1 MKDPRCYEYTG
12 FHGFRRIASGPLAV
26 VALAARR
33 VIDSGAAGAILIIDN
48 TTGRPIDIDLR
59 GSDQDIRGRFSATV
73 STWRERERSDS
84 RPGGAAD
91 AGLPAAPADAL
102 LGARRGRGRPKLGV
116 VSREVTLLP
125 RQWAWLSAQSGGA
138 SVALRKLVEERI
150 QTRAAIGLTHEAKAR
165 AYHFMAAIAGDLA
178 GFEEAVR
185 ALFADDL
192 PRLSRLIANWP
203 ADVRDHAASLA
214 LGGPGRPVQG
224 EP

>member
-1 MKDPRCYEYTG
+1 MKNPCCFEYTG

-26 VALAARR
+26 VALAVRR
-33 VIDSGAAGAILIIDN
+33 AIDSGAAGTILIIDN
-48 TTGRPIDIDLR
+48 ASGRPIDIDLR
-59 GSDQDIRGRFSATV
+59 GSDHDIRGRFSAPAP
-73 STWRERERSDS
+73 TWRARERSDGE
-84 RPGGAAD
+84 PGGAAD

-125 RQWAWLSAQSGGA
+125 RQWEWLAAQSGGA
-138 SVALRKLVEERI
+138 SVALRKLVEAHI
-150 QTRAAIGLTHEAKAR
+150 QARAAIGPAHEAKTR

-185 ALFADDL
+185 ALFAGDR
-192 PRLSRLIANWP
+192 PRLLKLIANWP
-203 ADVRDHAASLA
+203 ADVRDHAAALA
-214 LGGPGRPVQG
+214 LDGPGRPVHG